1 MRLSGNT
8 IFLFMVLCLSFS
20 KANAQLT
27 VQTFANNCRAQLGLE
42 TNIPGFNCEHALPL
56 QSDLFGV
63 DTSCAMLS
71 DPGCRAG
78 QRLGRLEFSPG
89 DSDVAGI
96 FICRKYAN
104 HALTAEQYSDIALIL
119 HNKTTGKTCF
129 FQSHLGGAVHDHE
142 VPSPHANNASN
153 VWRQQAPDNC
163 VSCHNNDPYIVSP
176 HVVQAFNKFN
186 LVAFN
191 PKGATYQVLSHTA
204 NALININNRVEGCAG
219 ACHYKTNFENGVGAW
234 MPSGANIGGFW
245 HKSASIK
252 HTKADFDVFRPAAGK
267 WFHLDQKTWTWSE
280 SPWGISGDK
289 AMSADFDG
297 DGDTDTSIWRSST
310 KQFWVN
316 FSSTGS
322 TWNTTFGNSTDIPVP
337 ADYDFDGRDDIALY
351 RPSTGEWFLVDWRSW
366 TFTTKNVGQSG
377 GVPAP
382 ADFDGDRKAD
392 PAIWIPST
400 GNWHVLRSSGGPVV
414 VTQWGL
420 QGDIPAPADFTG
432 DGIAD
437 RVVFRPSD
445 GKWYIFRSDGGG
457 SFWIGWGQNGDIPV
471 PADFDADGKVDPAV
485 FRSSNGTW
493 YYAISSTNYGG
504 WFKQFGQNGDQP
516 VITYRNP

>member
-1 MRLSGNT
+1 
-8 IFLFMVLCLSFS
+8 
-20 KANAQLT
+20 
-27 VQTFANNCRAQLGLE
+27 
-42 TNIPGFNCEHALPL
+42 
-56 QSDLFGV
+56 
-63 DTSCAMLS
+63 
-71 DPGCRAG
+71 
-78 QRLGRLEFSPG
+78 
-89 DSDVAGI
+89 
-96 FICRKYAN
+96 
-104 HALTAEQYSDIALIL
+104 
-119 HNKTTGKTCF
+119 
-129 FQSHLGGAVHDHE
+129 
-142 VPSPHANNASN
+142 
-153 VWRQQAPDNC
+153 
-163 VSCHNNDPYIVSP
+163 
-176 HVVQAFNKFN
+176 
-186 LVAFN
+186 
-191 PKGATYQVLSHTA
+191 
-204 NALININNRVEGCAG
+204 
-219 ACHYKTNFENGVGAW
+219 

-414 VTQWGL
+414 VTQWGC
-420 QGDIPAPADFTG
+420 
-432 DGIAD
+432 
-437 RVVFRPSD
+437 
-445 GKWYIFRSDGGG
+445 K
-457 SFWIGWGQNGDIPV
+457 
-471 PADFDADGKVDPAV
+471 
-485 FRSSNGTW
+485 
-493 YYAISSTNYGG
+493 AISPHQLISLATALLTGLYSGLPMASG
-504 WFKQFGQNGDQP
+504 IFFDPMVAGVSGLAGVRMATSPFRQILMQMEKLTLQFSDRQMAPG
-516 VITYRNP
+516 ITPFPPPTMEDGLSNLVRMETSP